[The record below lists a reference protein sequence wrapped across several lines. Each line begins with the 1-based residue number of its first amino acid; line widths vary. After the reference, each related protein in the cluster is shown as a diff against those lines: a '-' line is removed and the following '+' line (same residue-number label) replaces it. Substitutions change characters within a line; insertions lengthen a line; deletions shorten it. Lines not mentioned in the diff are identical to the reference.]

1 MTFKTSVK
9 LVLLTALFALFPGL
23 GAHAQYP
30 VTDAGAI
37 GLLTQGNANFLQQMA
52 SDLAKLDTQITHL
65 QNIETQGQQTL
76 TLMGNPSQALS
87 FASGSMGLGTS
98 SLTSSSLFKSIE
110 LIASSADGTRSL
122 ANTGGGIFQA
132 IPTATPSGTPVTRD
146 PNLYKKF
153 DAFEQE
159 FSNFQSILTQAQT
172 QRQTLLTQLQTVMT
186 SPASTEAEQSEKIAR
201 VNALSAQLHAN
212 DEVIRDANEQ
222 RQAQQEANS
231 QDFEKQSQ
239 AQQDE
244 LNTEFQQNQ
253 PQADQQADAALS
265 NILTQKP

>member
-1 MTFKTSVK
+1 
-9 LVLLTALFALFPGL
+9 
-23 GAHAQYP
+23 
-30 VTDAGAI
+30 
-37 GLLTQGNANFLQQMA
+37 
-52 SDLAKLDTQITHL
+52 
-65 QNIETQGQQTL
+65 
-76 TLMGNPSQALS
+76 
-87 FASGSMGLGTS
+87 
-98 SLTSSSLFKSIE
+98 
-110 LIASSADGTRSL
+110 
-122 ANTGGGIFQA
+122 
-132 IPTATPSGTPVTRD
+132 
-146 PNLYKKF
+146 
-153 DAFEQE
+153 
-159 FSNFQSILTQAQT
+159 
-172 QRQTLLTQLQTVMT
+172 VMT

-231 QDFEKQSQ
+231 QDSEKQSQ